1 MAKSEKERTIEIV
14 RKYFKVGDH
23 ISRRKFEE
31 LLLDDDST
39 LIENSLIAFLNTE
52 IDNIIFQDDFTYLFN
67 ALRYIE
73 VLIEKYPD
81 LNRKKLKKKLTKLT
95 ERVDFISQERR
106 SEFFSR
112 RKVQKRIDNFNEIIY
127 SLQDK
132 LDTVQNNY
140 YEFFSYFLF
149 NVKNVNYIEQILKN
163 FPNIINSKDKN
174 QNSIFYGLIDNYINI
189 VVNAKTLEQNEDLL
203 YYNNMLSLFNSKK
216 EFNIDNLEK
225 TKCLQ
230 LIYDGI
236 GKLDKK
242 VGNYKQKLDAFS
254 NLKSIIINDLVD
266 KSVKNMGK
274 YYNVKIDFAEEIT
287 NELKMYQTTYSK
299 MVYPDRK
306 IIGNDEMIITIDGNS
321 AKEIDDALSVKMLPN
336 GNYLLGI
343 HIASVLGYLPYK
355 SQIVQ
360 EAISRGSTI
369 YLAKNSVS
377 TSDEESYKSIIPIL
391 PYQFSAIDASL
402 LEGQKRLA
410 NSYFFE
416 IDKDGNI
423 INKNFQKTIIT
434 NSKQMTYKEVNEIFN
449 EGGAS
454 INKKLAITVNL
465 LSDVTASLEKKFHP
479 TKIYETVKQQANNPA
494 DLILGNSRSE
504 KIVSNAMILLGSEVA
519 NWFKDKKR
527 DYPLLLRVHEIND
540 DCNQKLQEIINN
552 FDFKADK
559 EKFNYLFDSLLGIYP
574 NGRYDISGRHDGL
587 GLENYTHC
595 SSVLRRSADIV
606 NEHALDI
613 CYFNNP
619 TDKDLYA
626 LEDDIIKNKNII
638 NAQNNAIN
646 YFLDDFQLQ
655 KKMSRRK
662 NDVNKSKKN

>member
-39 LIENSLIAFLNTE
+39 SIENSLIAFLNTE
-52 IDNIIFQDDFTYLFN
+52 IDNIIFQGDFTYLFN

-112 RKVQKRIDNFNEIIY
+112 RKVQRRIDDFNEIIY

-174 QNSIFYGLIDNYINI
+174 QNSIFYGLIDNYINT
-189 VVNAKTLEQNEDLL
+189 VVNAETLEQNEDIL

-242 VGNYKQKLDAFS
+242 VGNYKQKLHVFS

-266 KSVKNMGK
+266 KSVKNIGK
-274 YYNVKIDFAEEIT
+274 YYNIKMDFDEEIT

-416 IDKDGNI
+416 IDKDGNV

-434 NSKQMTYKEVNEIFN
+434 NSKQMTYKEVNEIFS
-449 EGGAS
+449 EGAS
-454 INKKLAITVNL
+454 INKKLAITINL

-494 DLILGNSRSE
+494 DLILGNSISE

-574 NGRYDISGRHDGL
+574 NGRYDIYGRHDGL

-662 NDVNKSKKN
+662 NDVNKFKKN

>member
-39 LIENSLIAFLNTE
+39 SIENSLIAFLNTE
-52 IDNIIFQDDFTYLFN
+52 IDNIIFQGDFTYLFN

-112 RKVQKRIDNFNEIIY
+112 RKVQRRIDDFNEIIY

-174 QNSIFYGLIDNYINI
+174 QNSIFYGLIDNYINT
-189 VVNAKTLEQNEDLL
+189 VVNAETLEQNEDIL

-242 VGNYKQKLDAFS
+242 VGNYKQKLHVFS
-254 NLKSIIINDLVD
+254 NLKSVIINDLVD
-266 KSVKNMGK
+266 KSVKNIGK
-274 YYNVKIDFAEEIT
+274 YYNIKMDFDEEIT

-416 IDKDGNI
+416 IDKDGNV

-574 NGRYDISGRHDGL
+574 NGRYDIYGRHDGL

-662 NDVNKSKKN
+662 NDVNKFKKN

>member
-39 LIENSLIAFLNTE
+39 SIENSLIAFLNTE
-52 IDNIIFQDDFTYLFN
+52 IDNIIFQGDFTYLFN

-112 RKVQKRIDNFNEIIY
+112 RKVQRRIDDFNEIIY

-174 QNSIFYGLIDNYINI
+174 QNSIFYGLIDNYINT
-189 VVNAKTLEQNEDLL
+189 VVNAETLEQNEDIL

-242 VGNYKQKLDAFS
+242 VGNYKQKLDVFS

-266 KSVKNMGK
+266 KSVKNIGK
-274 YYNVKIDFAEEIT
+274 YYNIKMDFDEEIT

-299 MVYPDRK
+299 LVYPDRK

-434 NSKQMTYKEVNEIFN
+434 NSKQMTYKEVNEIFS
-449 EGGAS
+449 EGAS

-574 NGRYDISGRHDGL
+574 NGRYDIYGRHDGL